1 MDWHVSERMGMTRN
15 QYLSP
20 HQKGIVKRYYEHK
33 DSLMT
38 QKLGEIVSDLYLCT
52 DPKKAEV
59 LWQRAHKALMNAGAN
74 RVRVEK
80 LMRDRHLGRL
90 AELVKEIF

>member
-1 MDWHVSERMGMTRN
+1 MAKNE
-15 QYLSP
+15 YLSP
-20 HQKGIVKRYYEHK
+20 YQKSVVKRYYENK
-33 DSLMT
+33 DTLVR

-52 DPKKAEV
+52 SEKKAEQ

-80 LMRDRHLGRL
+80 LMKDRHLGRL
-90 AELVKEIF
+90 AELVNELF

>member
-1 MDWHVSERMGMTRN
+1 MAKGE
-15 QYLSP
+15 YLSP

-33 DSLMT
+33 DTLMQ

-52 DPKKAEV
+52 SEKQAEQ
-59 LWQRAHKALMNAGAN
+59 LWQRAYKALLNAGAN

-90 AELVKEIF
+90 AELGKELF

>member
-1 MDWHVSERMGMTRN
+1 MARH

-52 DPKKAEV
+52 DPKKAEA

-74 RVRVEK
+74 WVRVEK
-80 LMRDRHLGRL
+80 LMKDRHLGRL
-90 AELVKEIF
+90 AELVKELF

>member
-1 MDWHVSERMGMTRN
+1 MGKGDHFT
-15 QYLSP
+15 P

-33 DSLMT
+33 DALMI
-38 QKLGEIVSDLYLCT
+38 QKLGEIVSDLYLCA
-52 DPKKAEV
+52 DPKKAEL

-80 LMRDRHLGRL
+80 LMKDRHLGRL
-90 AELVKEIF
+90 AVLVKELF

>member
-1 MDWHVSERMGMTRN
+1 MAKGD
-15 QYLSP
+15 YFSP
-20 HQKGIVKRYYEHK
+20 HQKGIIKRYYEHK

-52 DPKKAEV
+52 DEKNKEA
-59 LWQRAHKALMNAGAN
+59 LWQRAHKALINAGAN

-80 LMRDRHLGRL
+80 LMKDRHLGRL
-90 AELVKEIF
+90 AELVKELF